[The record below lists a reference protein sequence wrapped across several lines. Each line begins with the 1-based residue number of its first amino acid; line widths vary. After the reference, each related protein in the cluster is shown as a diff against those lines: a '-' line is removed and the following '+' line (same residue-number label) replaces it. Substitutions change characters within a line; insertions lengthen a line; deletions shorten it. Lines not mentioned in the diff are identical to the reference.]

1 MHLGQ
6 VPALGTGPGGA
17 FPLPGGLPRRMCRK
31 PNKYHQK
38 CTSPRAHWACWDP
51 QPPVPQNWFRSF
63 LSNSFRPAR
72 FPSLP
77 TRRTRGS
84 ADSRGLRPLPPTPRK
99 RWSLHVPGDAQEA
112 RLNFGLRDRQLD
124 PPRISCSFPEGT
136 RGSFPYEFQ
145 LETPDPHRCLC
156 VHLSFKRGRPFRGP
170 KLMSKRCQS
179 ASLETENPRWETMG
193 EPAGAQEEK

>member
-1 MHLGQ
+1 MISES
-6 VPALGTGPGGA
+6 
-17 FPLPGGLPRRMCRK
+17 LPGTLEVPRKSQIRE
-31 PNKYHQK
+31 
-38 CTSPRAHWACWDP
+38 
-51 QPPVPQNWFRSF
+51 
-63 LSNSFRPAR
+63 SFRPAQR
-72 FPSLP
+72 NAMP
-77 TRRTRGS
+77 TAPARAPALISKVGH
-84 ADSRGLRPLPPTPRK
+84 SRGLRPLPPTPRK

-170 KLMSKRCQS
+170 NLVSKRVRS
-179 ASLETENPRWETMG
+179 ASLETENALWETMG
-193 EPAGAQEEK
+193 EPAGAQKEK

>member
-1 MHLGQ
+1 MGSWIQ
-6 VPALGTGPGGA
+6 YTPAAP
-17 FPLPGGLPRRMCRK
+17 
-31 PNKYHQK
+31 
-38 CTSPRAHWACWDP
+38 SPTNP
-51 QPPVPQNWFRSF
+51 
-63 LSNSFRPAR
+63 

-77 TRRTRGS
+77 SHSFPPSVSPRLPARRTWGS

-170 KLMSKRCQS
+170 KLVSKRVRS
-179 ASLETENPRWETMG
+179 ASLEAESALWETMG
-193 EPAGAQEEK
+193 EPAGAEEEK

>member
-1 MHLGQ
+1 MAWLATPAP
-6 VPALGTGPGGA
+6 PALTPFLSLPSYS
-17 FPLPGGLPRRMCRK
+17 FPPLV
-31 PNKYHQK
+31 
-38 CTSPRAHWACWDP
+38 SPR
-51 QPPVPQNWFRSF
+51 
-63 LSNSFRPAR
+63 LSA
-72 FPSLP
+72 
-77 TRRTRGS
+77 RRTWGS

-156 VHLSFKRGRPFRGP
+156 AHLSFKRGRPFRGP
-170 KLMSKRCQS
+170 KLVSKRGRS
-179 ASLETENPRWETMG
+179 ASLETENALWETMG
-193 EPAGAQEEK
+193 EPAGAQKEK